1 MSHFTDVKDTD
12 TDVTD
17 LIDTLH
23 VLSQRMRDTK
33 KVVSL
38 YHKLIYVNYF
48 ILLVLLQT

>member
-1 MSHFTDVKDTD
+1 MCVSHFTDVKDTD

-23 VLSQRMRDTK
+23 MLSQRY

-38 YHKLIYVNYF
+38 YHKLIYVIYF